1 MLAFRSPLRFRRLAP
16 IIVCVLAASVLSP
29 NVHAQKHPV
38 GGTKI
43 GRIAPMSPGAMVPGS
58 ETLSFTLVPEVQ
70 TFIDA
75 WVEYNPDTCTL
86 ISSGSWT
93 VTTAPK
99 YGTTAT
105 GIVDGYLGNGDC
117 PGVEFPFAAIY
128 YTWTSTKPKVDTDTF
143 AATWT
148 SPDYQEMDTVD
159 ITECGEPT
167 IMFNGAN
174 IAGKTT
180 PVDVGQ
186 EIMLSGQAPNA
197 ACVAATASQQWSTP
211 SSTNAVGGYT
221 AVANPPNGSVTPLP
235 TNTTSTSYGPFYW
248 TSPATYTM
256 TYQYTLTSGETSP
269 VSTATFKV
277 DGPKELKVY
286 TCGGSV
292 PPTGCTSTTAL
303 GTVVIAPGP
312 VLGFGDATYSN
323 TGIQFTASATAP
335 PGDFSYVQEITND
348 VLTETPSDGSA
359 VQTCYPLEVPTPGV
373 FPGLDTSYPYS
384 TGATTT
390 DNPSTGTLTNVDK
403 KVSRAFSA
411 QMYLLWTPTAAAD
424 CTGGASCTIPVP
436 LGSVSWSFN
445 AAAKLT
451 NSASDTWAVTSG
463 KGSAKAFVASNSY
476 PTWTSWV
483 EYGGVSCH

>member
-1 MLAFRSPLRFRRLAP
+1 MLVSRCPLRFRRLAP
-16 IIVCVLAASVLSP
+16 IIVYILAASMFAP
-29 NVHAQKHPV
+29 NVHAQKRAV
-38 GGTKI
+38 GGTKV
-43 GRIAPMSPGAMVPGS
+43 GRIAPMSPGGLVPGS
-58 ETLSFTLVPEVQ
+58 ETLSPTLVPEVQ

-75 WVEYNPDTCTL
+75 WVEYNTSTCVE
-86 ISSGSWT
+86 ISAGSWT

-105 GIVDGYLGNGDC
+105 GTVTGTLGNGDC
-117 PGVEFPFAAIY
+117 AGVTFTFAAIY
-128 YTWTSTKPKVDTDTF
+128 YTWTSTNPKVDTDTF

-159 ITECGEPT
+159 ITECGGPT

-174 IAGKTT
+174 VAEKTT
-180 PVDVGQ
+180 SAAVGQ
-186 EIMLSGQAPNA
+186 EIMLTGQAPNA
-197 ACVAATASQQWSTP
+197 ACVSATASQQWSMP

-221 AVANPPNGSVTPLP
+221 ATASPPNAAVTPLP
-235 TNTTSTSYGPFYW
+235 TDTTSTSYGPFYW
-248 TSPATYTM
+248 ISPATYTM
-256 TYQYTLTSGETSP
+256 TYQYTLTNGETSP
-269 VSTATFKV
+269 VSTAKFKV
-277 DGPKELKVY
+277 GGPKEVKVY

-292 PPTGCTSTTAL
+292 PPTGCTNTTAL
-303 GTVVIAPGP
+303 GTVVITPGP
-312 VLGFGDATYSN
+312 ALGFGDATYSN

-348 VLTETPSDGSA
+348 VITETPSDGSA

-390 DNPSTGTLTNVDK
+390 DNPGTGTLTNVDK

-436 LGSVSWSFN
+436 LGSVSWRFN

-451 NSASDTWAVTSG
+451 NSALDTWTVTSG

-483 EYGGVSCH
+483 EYGGMSCH